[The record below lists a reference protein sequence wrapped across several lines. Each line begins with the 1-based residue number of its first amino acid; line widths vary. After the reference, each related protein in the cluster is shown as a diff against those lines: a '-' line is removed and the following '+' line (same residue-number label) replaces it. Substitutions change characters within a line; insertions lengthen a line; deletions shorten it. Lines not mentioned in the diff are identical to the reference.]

1 MGSSGLL
8 TGHHVT
14 AAMVGETRQQHRPQT
29 QQVRVMLVS
38 FQFRVTLCLSAL
50 KSPCFLLCPAQMWGS
65 HSHTGKDYGYPRG
78 SRWPQD
84 GKTAREPRGLPRGCQ
99 QRAPTLRLLSHT
111 VLPRPTHLPISGRKT
126 HLPSP
131 LASVRKGS
139 CLLKTK
145 NPSIIYSRC
154 LLHRLLKSQGSCQAQ
169 SSMKLG
175 LQRRQE
181 MGESQSGQ
189 ET

>member
-29 QQVRVMLVS
+29 QQVRVMLVT

-78 SRWPQD
+78 SRWPQ
-84 GKTAREPRGLPRGCQ
+84 GWENS
-99 QRAPTLRLLSHT
+99 QRAPRTPKRMPAEGSNITPSLTHHPPS
-111 VLPRPTHLPISGRKT
+111 PNPSTHLRKKNSSAFT
-126 HLPSP
+126 PCFCSERKLPAQNKKSIHY
-131 LASVRKGS
+131 
-139 CLLKTK
+139 LLQV
-145 NPSIIYSRC
+145 PST
-154 LLHRLLKSQGSCQAQ
+154 QAF
-169 SSMKLG
+169 KIT
-175 LQRRQE
+175 R
-181 MGESQSGQ
+181 
-189 ET
+189 